1 MTIRKIVLVLMLTP
15 ALAFAGKAERDFMTD
30 EAQPAVQEAVAT
42 LKSSCGSDVKF
53 DVKLDTF
60 KDLNEMWL
68 IKRFADSIKEGAE
81 SYCNDAG
88 SKAAMSNLKTIEFS
102 KGSDVSFTFKDGK
115 GTATADSSSYPSWDM
130 ITRAVDK

>member
-1 MTIRKIVLVLMLTP
+1 MTIRKIVLVLMFAP
-15 ALAFAGKAERDFMTD
+15 ALVFAGKAERDFMAD

-53 DVKLDTF
+53 DIKLETF

-68 IKRFADSIKEGAE
+68 IKRFANSIKEGAE
-81 SYCNDAG
+81 SYCSDAG
-88 SKAAMSNLKTIEFS
+88 SKAAMGNLKTIEFS